1 MLLKT
6 LQLYNFKNHADLR
19 LDFKPGINAITGD
32 NGSGKTNVL
41 DALFF
46 LSNGKS
52 FFNSIDSQLVKTETD
67 FFSIHGWLEDDV
79 DILIQF
85 DTNRKK
91 TIKRNNKAYK
101 RLIDHI
107 GYLQTVFIT
116 PYDIALVNEGSEERR
131 RFVDFTLCQTSPTY
145 LQALSQYKKALDAR
159 NALLKSAE
167 GRPIDPLLIEAYDEK
182 LAGPGAYIA
191 QARGEFSQ
199 QFFKLLSEV
208 WKHLMG
214 AEDSLNW
221 TYHSQWD
228 SQLPYRTF
236 LAEAHVQ
243 DCRAGRSTRG
253 IHKDDWVFELNGH
266 SLKRMG
272 SQGQI
277 KAAIIAVKLAQFD
290 YFKNETGKTPIL
302 LLDDIFEKID
312 KQRADALIN
321 WVGSGRMPQIFITD
335 THYERIRSHTEQ
347 LGLEL
352 TQFQLQRLHE

>member
-6 LQLYNFKNHADLR
+6 LQLFNFKNHADLR
-19 LDFKPGINAITGD
+19 LDFKPGINAITGS

-52 FFNSIDSQLVKTETD
+52 FFNSIDSQLVRMSAD
-67 FFSIHGWLEDDV
+67 FFSIHGWFEEDV
-79 DILIQF
+79 DILVQF
-85 DTNRKK
+85 DTQRKK
-91 TIKRNNKAYK
+91 TIKRNEKAYK

-131 RFVDFTLCQTSPTY
+131 RFVDFTLCQTSPSY

-159 NALLKSAE
+159 NALLKAAE
-167 GRPIDPLLIEAYDEK
+167 GRPLDPILLEAYDDK
-182 LAGPGAYIA
+182 LAGPGQYIA
-191 QARGEFSQ
+191 DARAEFSKE
-199 QFFKLLSEV
+199 FFGLLKAV
-208 WKHLMG
+208 WNHLSG
-214 AEDSLNW
+214 PNDELNW
-221 TYHSQWD
+221 TYETQWSQPQ
-228 SQLPYRTF
+228 SYRTF
-236 LAEAHVQ
+236 LAEAHAQ
-243 DCRAGRSTRG
+243 DCRSGRSTRG
-253 IHKDDWVFELNGH
+253 IHKDDWVFELNGQ

-277 KAAIIAVKLAQFD
+277 KSAIIAIKLAQFD
-290 YFKNETGKTPIL
+290 YFKSKTGKTPVL

-312 KQRADALIN
+312 KQRADALIQ

-352 TQFQLQRLHE
+352 SQHHL

>member
-1 MLLKT
+1 MLLRT

-19 LDFKPGINAITGD
+19 LDFKPGINAITGS

-41 DALFF
+41 DAIFF

-52 FFNSIDSQLVKTETD
+52 FFNSIDSQLVRTNAD
-67 FFSIHGWLEDDV
+67 FFSIHGWFEEDV
-79 DILIQF
+79 DLLVQF
-85 DTNRKK
+85 DSNRKK
-91 TIKRNNKAYK
+91 TIKRNEKAYK

-159 NALLKSAE
+159 NALLKAAE
-167 GRPIDPLLIEAYDEK
+167 GRPIDSILLEAYDDK
-182 LAGPGAYIA
+182 LAGPGQYIA
-191 QARGEFSQ
+191 EARAEFSIE
-199 QFFKLLSEV
+199 FFALLNEV
-208 WKHLMG
+208 WNHLSG
-214 AEDSLNW
+214 PSDELSWKYEA
-221 TYHSQWD
+221 QWV
-228 SQLPYRTF
+228 SPQPYRSF
-236 LAEAHVQ
+236 LAEAHAH

-253 IHKDDWVFELNGH
+253 VHKDDWVFELNDH

-277 KAAIIAVKLAQFD
+277 KSAIIAIKLAQFD
-290 YFKNETGKTPIL
+290 YFKLKTGKTPIL

-312 KQRADALIN
+312 KQRADALIQ

-352 TQFQLQRLHE
+352 SQHHL